1 MFQCYKKI
9 YMRKFILI
17 LLVILGL
24 NFNFLTLHSQ
34 EVFTIK
40 NCCIRKITLYVIP
53 PSYMFRIQVNYYEVK
68 KISDIKLSIKSPSE
82 LDDYNFLQL
91 LHNLNEND
99 KVEIIQDYRIKCI
112 IRKSL
117 GREVL
122 YFNGFGGFLYKGHT
136 FYNEDIKNL
145 IWKYYLPLNF

>member
-82 LDDYNFLQL
+82 L
-91 LHNLNEND
+91 NEND

-112 IRKSL
+112 IHKSL